1 MISSF
6 FGKTKP
12 INYIVLA
19 IFLFLFFS
27 IHVFFGLNEQIVSE
41 ILPLELFKYG
51 VLLLTVYVI
60 NQIVKTEKVTDYNSY
75 GMLFFVLLVIGF
87 SEELEMGTAIY
98 ANFFLLLALWR
109 LLSLKS
115 IRNVKHKIF
124 DASLLV
130 AIASLFYDWALL
142 FMVLV
147 FVVINMYD
155 RKNFKNWLV
164 PFIGLATIFMLV
176 FTWLKVMGNLEF
188 FGEHYR
194 FSIGFL
200 NATSL
205 ADILNVKALFFF
217 VIVLLVAILVFIRL
231 RNVGGGKL
239 LLLRILF
246 LAFILG
252 VIMSLMTPV
261 HESPLLITF
270 FPAAVF
276 LVNYFEEIKKT
287 NWQEA
292 ILVACTLL
300 ATLLFIVRHL
310 G

>member
-292 ILVACTLL
+292 ILVASTLL

>member
-1 MISSF
+1 
-6 FGKTKP
+6 
-12 INYIVLA
+12 
-19 IFLFLFFS
+19 
-27 IHVFFGLNEQIVSE
+27 
-41 ILPLELFKYG
+41 
-51 VLLLTVYVI
+51 
-60 NQIVKTEKVTDYNSY
+60 
-75 GMLFFVLLVIGF
+75 
-87 SEELEMGTAIY
+87 
-98 ANFFLLLALWR
+98 
-109 LLSLKS
+109 
-115 IRNVKHKIF
+115 
-124 DASLLV
+124 
-130 AIASLFYDWALL
+130 
-142 FMVLV
+142 V

-205 ADILNVKALFFF
+205 ADILNIKALFFF
-217 VIVLLVAILVFIRL
+217 IIVLLVAILVFIRL

-261 HESPLLITF
+261 NESPLLITF

-276 LVNYFEEIKKT
+276 LVNYFEEIKKA

-292 ILVACTLL
+292 VLVGCSLL
-300 ATLLFIVRHL
+300 ATLLFTVHHL